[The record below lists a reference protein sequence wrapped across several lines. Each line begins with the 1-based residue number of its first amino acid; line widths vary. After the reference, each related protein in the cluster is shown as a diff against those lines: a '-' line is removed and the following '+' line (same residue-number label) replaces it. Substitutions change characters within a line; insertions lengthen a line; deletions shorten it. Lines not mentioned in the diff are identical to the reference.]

1 MLCCE
6 EINVI
11 AAYIVG
17 QKSNNLLSKKY
28 FGGQFRLSYE

>member
-1 MLCCE
+1 MLCYE
-6 EINVI
+6 GISVMV
-11 AAYIVG
+11 AYIVG